1 MVPPNSHRVSRA
13 PRYSGYHYQLYH
25 LTRTGLSPPMVQLSR
40 WFQFSNTSNH
50 VVLQPHNCRNNYGLG
65 YSDFARHYSRNHSC
79 FLLLRLLRCF
89 SSPGSLSLTAM
100 TGLQPA
106 GLPHSDI
113 CGSQLMCNSPQ
124 LFAAYHVLLRL
135 WEPRHPPYALV

>member
-13 PRYSGYHYQLYH
+13 PRYSGYHYQYYY
-25 LTRTGLSPPMVQLSR
+25 LTHTGLSPSMVQLSR
-40 WFQFSNTSNH
+40 WFQFSNTSNV
-50 VVLQPHNCRNNYGLG
+50 VVLQPHACRNKHGLG
-65 YSDFARHYSRNHSC
+65 YSDFARRYSRNHSC

-89 SSPGSLSLTAM
+89 SSPGSLSLTAV